1 MELIYV
7 IMVLAVVLYG
17 GNIYL
22 TKRNDKKALEN
33 ELRMQALELFL
44 YAEKQNLIGE
54 EKMNL
59 VVEKILERVD
69 GTIIST
75 VVNGTTLRNWLQALY
90 DEVKAKLQEEIK

>member
-22 TKRNDKKALEN
+22 TKRNDKNALEN

-69 GTIIST
+69 GTVISA